1 MMANMMNA
9 VGFYTEKQM
18 DEKRERIDELWKMLN
33 QVHSFMEVQ
42 AGYLRAMTD
51 EKHTFANGEIESYEM
66 RMMEIRMIADRM
78 ADLAGRTEAVLT
90 DYRKADWS

>member
-1 MMANMMNA
+1 MANIANA
-9 VGFYTEKQM
+9 IGLYTEKQM

-33 QVHSFMEVQ
+33 KVHSFMEVQ
-42 AGYLRAMTD
+42 AGYLRAMTYED
-51 EKHTFANGEIESYEM
+51 HKLPNGEIESPEM

-78 ADLAGRTEAVLT
+78 ADLAGRTEVVLT